1 MGFPGGSAVKKP
13 PANQGRRLRFHPW
26 VGKIPWRR
34 KWQPAP
40 VSSPEKSHEQ
50 RSLVGYRPW
59 GHMEWDM
66 IKHEHMHTHIHT
78 YIHMYIANILD
89 FFFFF
94 WIFHLLLLLPPIS
107 FFPLSAFPLLLP
119 LPSSLSHTHAHTH
132 PSIPWMTPDRLSPQA
147 PFCSPCG
154 SKRAESRGSAP
165 IKQVAGVFLEKPA
178 WHEKLLFPQAWRQN

>member
-89 FFFFF
+89 VIFFLDIPLTPVATTHF
-94 WIFHLLLLLPPIS
+94 LLSSLCLPPPTS
-107 FFPLSAFPLLLP
+107 PPFL
-119 LPSSLSHTHAHTH
+119 SLSHTCTL
-132 PSIPWMTPDRLSPQA
+132 PPLYSMDDTRQTQPPGSI
-147 PFCSPCG
+147 
-154 SKRAESRGSAP
+154 
-165 IKQVAGVFLEKPA
+165 
-178 WHEKLLFPQAWRQN
+178 LLPLRE

>member
-94 WIFHLLLLLPPIS
+94 GYSTYSCCYHPFPSFLSLPSPS
-107 FFPLSAFPLLLP
+107 YFPSLPLSLTHMHTPTPLF
-119 LPSSLSHTHAHTH
+119 H
-132 PSIPWMTPDRLSPQA
+132 
-147 PFCSPCG
+147 G
-154 SKRAESRGSAP
+154 
-165 IKQVAGVFLEKPA
+165 
-178 WHEKLLFPQAWRQN
+178 